1 MEKEEVWKKVRQID
15 LIARRISAELGEGD
29 VKSAFRG
36 QGMVFSD
43 VRPYAFGDNWRHFD
57 WNVTARTGEPH
68 VKVYQHEKELEVIL
82 LVDISPSSS
91 FATGDQSKREAFA
104 ELAATICWSA
114 LRQMDRCGWLLF
126 DDQPRLFRPASRN
139 RKQTWQVI
147 LDVLTGTSQAGAT
160 HLTAAIS
167 HFLSL
172 GTRRS
177 LCFVLSDFQTP
188 NFSQA
193 LTMLARKHE
202 VIGLWYQDSWD
213 MAIPDLGVVYIRDP
227 ETGNLRLVDTTSA
240 KSRKTMQD
248 AMRQKGEQLDAAFAA
263 AGATLISIRQNE
275 PLYLPLLKHFKQK
288 RMKR

>member
-1 MEKEEVWKKVRQID
+1 MESGEVWKKVRQID
-15 LIARRISAELGEGD
+15 LKARRISAELGEGD

-43 VRPYAFGDNWRHFD
+43 VRPYAYGDNWRHFD

-68 VKVYQHEKELEVIL
+68 VKVYQHDKELEVMM

-114 LRQMDRCGWLLF
+114 MRHMDRCGWLLF
-126 DDQPRLFRPASRN
+126 DDQPRLFRPASRK
-139 RKQTWQVI
+139 RTQTWQVI
-147 LDVLTGTSQAGAT
+147 LDVLTGTSQSNETHLAGAI
-160 HLTAAIS
+160 A

-177 LCFVLSDFQTP
+177 LCFILSDFQTQD
-188 NFSQA
+188 FRQA
-193 LTMLARKHE
+193 LTMLAGKHE
-202 VIGLWYQDSWD
+202 VIGLWCQDGWD
-213 MAIPDLGVVYIRDP
+213 TAIPDLGVVYIRDP
-227 ETGNLRLVDTTSA
+227 ETGYLRLIDTTSA

-248 AMRQKGEQLDAAFAA
+248 AMHQKGEQLDAAFAA
-263 AGATLISIRQNE
+263 AGATLIPLRLKD